1 MPVRKGGLVAKLKRA
16 GLAAGAA
23 LTFARLFLL
32 PARPNALPRDIC
44 LQPAW

>member
-1 MPVRKGGLVAKLKRA
+1 MSKVKRA
-16 GLAAGAA
+16 ALAAGAA

-32 PARPNALPRDIC
+32 PARPNPLPREIC

>member
-1 MPVRKGGLVAKLKRA
+1 LLSRVKRA
-16 GLAAGAA
+16 GLAAQAA

-32 PARPNALPRDIC
+32 PVKPNALPREIC